1 MIQLVTYT
9 HIRSSSIIVTKV
21 VRGRRVTASSEVW
34 RDTEKVSL
42 ASTME
47 SLVMVT
53 LTQRG
58 ELAVDRVKL
67 RLWKMSV

>member
-9 HIRSSSIIVTKV
+9 HIRSSSVIVTKV
-21 VRGRRVTASSEVW
+21 VRGRRDTALSEVW